1 MKKTT
6 LITTI
11 MMATALSYAV
21 PSSARPES
29 SVPTPAEKMEIS
41 REMPNL
47 GAKESA
53 DWQKLRAERRAAREQ
68 ILRDLRNSSS
78 AEKKNIRQEVSKK
91 RNENPRFEGEIPKN
105 QSRERRPFYEQPE
118 SHQMNPMRDMPNGPA
133 PAPMY
138 PMNPMHPMYPMG
150 PVKPMDLPHR

>member
-1 MKKTT
+1 
-6 LITTI
+6 
-11 MMATALSYAV
+11 MAAALSYAA

-29 SVPTPAEKMEIS
+29 SVPTPAENMEIS

-53 DWQKLRAERRAAREQ
+53 DWQKLRAERRAARER
-68 ILRDLRNSSS
+68 ILTDLRNSSA

-91 RNENPRFEGEIPKN
+91 RDEKPRLEGKIPKN

-118 SHQMNPMRDMPNGPA
+118 SHQMNPMREMPHGPGPA
-133 PAPMY
+133 P
-138 PMNPMHPMYPMG
+138 MNPMYPMG
-150 PVKPMDLPHR
+150 PTYHPHP

>member
-11 MMATALSYAV
+11 MMAAALSYAA

-29 SVPTPAEKMEIS
+29 SVPTPAENMEIS
-41 REMPNL
+41 RETPNL

-68 ILRDLRNSSS
+68 ILTDLRNSSA
-78 AEKKNIRQEVSKK
+78 AEKQNIRQEVSKK
-91 RNENPRFEGEIPKN
+91 RDEKPRFEGDIPKN
-105 QSRERRPFYEQPE
+105 QSRERRPFYERPE
-118 SHQMNPMRDMPNGPA
+118 SA
-133 PAPMY
+133 
-138 PMNPMHPMYPMG
+138 PMNPMHGMPDRTFEG
-150 PVKPMDLPHR
+150 NRDRR

>member
-11 MMATALSYAV
+11 MMAAALSYAA

-29 SVPTPAEKMEIS
+29 SVPTPAENMEIS

-68 ILRDLRNSSS
+68 ILTDLRNSSA

-91 RNENPRFEGEIPKN
+91 RDEKPRFEGEIPKN

-118 SHQMNPMRDMPNGPA
+118 SHQMNPMREMPHGPGPA
-133 PAPMY
+133 P
-138 PMNPMHPMYPMG
+138 MNPMYPMG
-150 PVKPMDLPHR
+150 PMYHPHP

>member
-1 MKKTT
+1 MKTT
-6 LITTI
+6 ILISTI
-11 MMATALSYAV
+11 LMAAALSFAA
-21 PSSARPES
+21 PSSVRPES
-29 SVPTPAEKMEIS
+29 SVPTPVEKTEIS
-41 REMPNL
+41 RDTQNL

-68 ILRDLRNSSS
+68 ILTDLRNSSA

-91 RNENPRFEGEIPKN
+91 RDETTRFEGEIPKN

-133 PAPMY
+133 QAPANPM
-138 PMNPMHPMYPMG
+138 MNPM
-150 PVKPMDLPHR
+150 KPMDRPHR

>member
-11 MMATALSYAV
+11 MMAAALSYAA

-29 SVPTPAEKMEIS
+29 SVPTPAENMEIS

-68 ILRDLRNSSS
+68 ILTDLRNSSA

-91 RNENPRFEGEIPKN
+91 RDEKPRFEGEIPKN
-105 QSRERRPFYEQPE
+105 QSRERTPFYEQPG

-133 PAPMY
+133 PAPMN
-138 PMNPMHPMYPMG
+138 PMNPM
-150 PVKPMDLPHR
+150 KPMDRPHR

>member
-11 MMATALSYAV
+11 MMAAALSYAV

-29 SVPTPAEKMEIS
+29 SVPTPAENMEIS

-68 ILRDLRNSSS
+68 ILTDLRNSSS

-91 RNENPRFEGEIPKN
+91 RNEKPRFEGEIPKK

-138 PMNPMHPMYPMG
+138 PMNPMYPMG
-150 PVKPMDLPHR
+150 PVKPMDHPHR

>member
-1 MKKTT
+1 
-6 LITTI
+6 
-11 MMATALSYAV
+11 MATALSYAV

-91 RNENPRFEGEIPKN
+91 RDEKTRFEGEIPKN
-105 QSRERRPFYEQPE
+105 QSRERRPFYEHPE
-118 SHQMNPMRDMPNGPA
+118 SHQMNPMRELPHGPGA
-133 PAPMY
+133 A
-138 PMNPMHPMYPMG
+138 PMNPMYPMYPMG

>member
-1 MKKTT
+1 
-6 LITTI
+6 
-11 MMATALSYAV
+11 MATALSYAV

>member
-11 MMATALSYAV
+11 MMAAALSYAV

-91 RNENPRFEGEIPKN
+91 RDEKTRFEGEFPKN
-105 QSRERRPFYEQPE
+105 QSRERRPFYEHPE
-118 SHQMNPMRDMPNGPA
+118 SHQMNPMREMPHGPGPA
-133 PAPMY
+133 PMNPMY
-138 PMNPMHPMYPMG
+138 PMKPMYH
-150 PVKPMDLPHR
+150 PHP

>member
-78 AEKKNIRQEVSKK
+78 AEKINIRQEVSKK
-91 RNENPRFEGEIPKN
+91 RDEKPRFEGEIPKN
-105 QSRERRPFYEQPE
+105 QSRERSPFYEHPE
-118 SHQMNPMRDMPNGPA
+118 SHQMNPMRELPHGPGAA
-133 PAPMY
+133 PMNPMY
-138 PMNPMHPMYPMG
+138 PMKPMYH
-150 PVKPMDLPHR
+150 PHP

>member
-11 MMATALSYAV
+11 MMAAALSYAV

>member
-11 MMATALSYAV
+11 MMAAALSYAA

-29 SVPTPAEKMEIS
+29 SVPTPAENMEIS
-41 REMPNL
+41 RET
-47 GAKESA
+47 
-53 DWQKLRAERRAAREQ
+53 ERRAAREQ
-68 ILRDLRNSSS
+68 ILTDLRNSSA

-91 RNENPRFEGEIPKN
+91 RDEKPRFEGEIPKN
-105 QSRERRPFYEQPE
+105 QSRERTPFYEQPG

-133 PAPMY
+133 PAPMN
-138 PMNPMHPMYPMG
+138 PMNPM
-150 PVKPMDLPHR
+150 KPMDRPHR

>member
-1 MKKTT
+1 
-6 LITTI
+6 
-11 MMATALSYAV
+11 MAAALSYAA

-29 SVPTPAEKMEIS
+29 SVPTPAENMEIS

-68 ILRDLRNSSS
+68 ILTDLRNSSA

-91 RNENPRFEGEIPKN
+91 RDEKPRFEGEFPKN
-105 QSRERRPFYEQPE
+105 QSRERKPFYEQPE
-118 SHQMNPMRDMPNGPA
+118 SHQMNPMRDMPHGPA
-133 PAPMY
+133 QGYPPPMQ
-138 PMNPMHPMYPMG
+138 PMNH
-150 PVKPMDLPHR
+150 PHR

>member
-11 MMATALSYAV
+11 MMAAALSYAA

-29 SVPTPAEKMEIS
+29 SVPTPAENMEIS

-53 DWQKLRAERRAAREQ
+53 DWQRLRAERRAAREQ
-68 ILRDLRNSSS
+68 ILTDLRNSSA

-91 RNENPRFEGEIPKN
+91 RDEKPRFEGGIPKN

-118 SHQMNPMRDMPNGPA
+118 SHQMNPMRGMPFGPA
-133 PAPMY
+133 PVAPVTAPM
-138 PMNPMHPMYPMG
+138 PMNH
-150 PVKPMDLPHR
+150 PHR

>member
-1 MKKTT
+1 
-6 LITTI
+6 
-11 MMATALSYAV
+11 
-21 PSSARPES
+21 
-29 SVPTPAEKMEIS
+29 
-41 REMPNL
+41 MPNL

-68 ILRDLRNSSS
+68 ILTDLRNSSS

-91 RNENPRFEGEIPKN
+91 RNEKPRFEGEIPKK

-138 PMNPMHPMYPMG
+138 PMNPMYPMG
-150 PVKPMDLPHR
+150 PVKPMDHPHR

>member
-1 MKKTT
+1 
-6 LITTI
+6 
-11 MMATALSYAV
+11 MAAALSYAA

-29 SVPTPAEKMEIS
+29 SVPTPAENMEIS

-68 ILRDLRNSSS
+68 ILTDLRNSSS

-91 RNENPRFEGEIPKN
+91 RNEKPRFEGGIPKN

-118 SHQMNPMRDMPNGPA
+118 SHQMNPMRDMPHGPGPA
-133 PAPMY
+133 
-138 PMNPMHPMYPMG
+138 PMNPMNPMYPMG
-150 PVKPMDLPHR
+150 PVKPMDHPHR

>member
-6 LITTI
+6 FITTI
-11 MMATALSYAV
+11 MMAAALNYAA

-29 SVPTPAEKMEIS
+29 SVPTPAENMEIS

-68 ILRDLRNSSS
+68 ILTDLRNSSA

-91 RNENPRFEGEIPKN
+91 RDEKTRFEGEFPKN

-118 SHQMNPMRDMPNGPA
+118 SHQMNPMRDMPQGPGPA
-133 PAPMY
+133 SNPMMPMY
-138 PMNPMHPMYPMG
+138 R
-150 PVKPMDLPHR
+150 PHR

>member
-6 LITTI
+6 FITTI
-11 MMATALSYAV
+11 MMAAALSYAA

-29 SVPTPAEKMEIS
+29 SVPTPAENMEIS

-68 ILRDLRNSSS
+68 ILTDLRKSSS

-91 RNENPRFEGEIPKN
+91 RDEKTRFEGEFPKN

-118 SHQMNPMRDMPNGPA
+118 SHQMNPMRDMPQGPGPA
-133 PAPMY
+133 SNPMMPMY
-138 PMNPMHPMYPMG
+138 R
-150 PVKPMDLPHR
+150 PHR

>member
-6 LITTI
+6 FITTI
-11 MMATALSYAV
+11 MMAAALSYAA

-29 SVPTPAEKMEIS
+29 SVPTPAENMEIS

-68 ILRDLRNSSS
+68 ILTDLRNSSA

-91 RNENPRFEGEIPKN
+91 RDEKPRLEGEIPKN
-105 QSRERRPFYEQPE
+105 QGCDRVVNSINISITNINKF
-118 SHQMNPMRDMPNGPA
+118 NITIVIA
-133 PAPMY
+133 
-138 PMNPMHPMYPMG
+138 
-150 PVKPMDLPHR
+150 KTI

>member
-11 MMATALSYAV
+11 MMVAAFSYAA
-21 PSSARPES
+21 PSSVRPES
-29 SVPTPAEKMEIS
+29 SVPTPAENKEIS
-41 REMPNL
+41 REMANL

-68 ILRDLRNSSS
+68 ILSDLRNSSA

-91 RNENPRFEGEIPKN
+91 RDEKTRFEGEFPKN

-118 SHQMNPMRDMPNGPA
+118 SHQMNPMRDMPQGPGPA
-133 PAPMY
+133 SNPMMPMY
-138 PMNPMHPMYPMG
+138 R
-150 PVKPMDLPHR
+150 PHR

>member
-1 MKKTT
+1 
-6 LITTI
+6 
-11 MMATALSYAV
+11 MAAALSYAA

-29 SVPTPAEKMEIS
+29 SVPTPAENMEIS

-68 ILRDLRNSSS
+68 ILSDLRNSSA
-78 AEKKNIRQEVSKK
+78 AEKKSIRQEVSKK
-91 RNENPRFEGEIPKN
+91 RDEKTHFEGGIPKN

-118 SHQMNPMRDMPNGPA
+118 SHQMNPMREMPHGPG

-150 PVKPMDLPHR
+150 PVKPMDHPHR

>member
-11 MMATALSYAV
+11 MMAAALSYAA

-29 SVPTPAEKMEIS
+29 SVPTPAENMEIS

-68 ILRDLRNSSS
+68 ILTDLRNSSA
-78 AEKKNIRQEVSKK
+78 AEKKNIRQDVSKK
-91 RNENPRFEGEIPKN
+91 RNEKPRFEGEIPKN

-118 SHQMNPMRDMPNGPA
+118 SHQMNPMRDMPQGPGPA
-133 PAPMY
+133 NPMMM
-138 PMNPMHPMYPMG
+138 PMNH
-150 PVKPMDLPHR
+150 PHR

>member
-1 MKKTT
+1 
-6 LITTI
+6 
-11 MMATALSYAV
+11 MAAALSYAA

-29 SVPTPAEKMEIS
+29 SVPTPAENMEIS

-68 ILRDLRNSSS
+68 ILTDLRNSSA

-91 RNENPRFEGEIPKN
+91 RDEKPRLEGEIPKK

-118 SHQMNPMRDMPNGPA
+118 SHQMNPMRDMPHGPGA
-133 PAPMY
+133 APM
-138 PMNPMHPMYPMG
+138 NPMYPMG
-150 PVKPMDLPHR
+150 PVKPMDHPHR

>member
-11 MMATALSYAV
+11 MMAAALSYAA

-29 SVPTPAEKMEIS
+29 SVPTPAEKAEIS
-41 REMPNL
+41 RDMQSL

-68 ILRDLRNSSS
+68 ILTDLRNSTA
-78 AEKKNIRQEVSKK
+78 AEKQNIRQEVSKK
-91 RNENPRFEGEIPKN
+91 RDEKPRFEGEIPKN

-118 SHQMNPMRDMPNGPA
+118 SHQMNPMRDMPHGPGPA
-133 PAPMY
+133 NPMMM
-138 PMNPMHPMYPMG
+138 PMNH
-150 PVKPMDLPHR
+150 PHR